1 MATILL
7 NGEKV
12 VLSDEATVLDVLKC
26 ARVKVRYAVEINEE
40 VSSRSEHGTRKLMD
54 GDKVEI
60 VQAVGGG

>member
-26 ARVKVRYAVEINEE
+26 GRVKGRYAVEINEE